1 MKLSKSIYN
10 ILQYFSTID
19 DMLIYQGKQV
29 LTTKEKNRSGFTEVD
44 VAGFFNK
51 PVVVRSLSK
60 FLRLFTYP
68 KVEKG
73 YAQESL
79 QDWELG
85 DEVNPGESGQDMFIR
100 SPGHLIKVT
109 QGSPSFLVKN
119 AVKMKFDNMKFETSL
134 KFQITQQ
141 QYKQIISDCSLLD
154 LDMITFTSVSNSVI
168 RVILR
173 RKDNSTNKD
182 TSTYDIEVDHEH
194 KELSISVWLNTFSL
208 IEATDHQIEFGIYH
222 FEEDDAD
229 IPLVKTQ
236 SFCDN
241 NYVVKKVILGI

>member
-1 MKLSKSIYN
+1 MKLTKSIYN

-29 LTTKEKNRSGFTEVD
+29 LTTKEKNGSGFTEVAVD
-44 VAGFFNK
+44 GFFDK
-51 PVVVRSLSK
+51 PIVLRSLSK

-68 KVEKG
+68 KIDKG
-73 YAQESL
+73 FSNESL
-79 QDWELG
+79 EDWTLG
-85 DEVNPGESGQDMFIR
+85 YSTNTNESGLDMAIR
-100 SPGHLIKVT
+100 SPGHLVKVT
-109 QGSPSFLVKN
+109 QGSPTFLTKN
-119 AVKMKFDNMKFETSL
+119 MLKKTFDSMKFVKSL

-154 LDMITFTSVSNSVI
+154 FDMITFSSVSNTVI

-173 RKDNSTNKD
+173 RKDNSSNKD
-182 TSTYDIEVDHEH
+182 MSTYDIEVDHEH
-194 KELSISVWLNTFSL
+194 QDLSVSIWLNSFSL
-208 IEATDHQIEFGIYH
+208 INATDHQIEFGMYNI
-222 FEEDDAD
+222 ESDID

-241 NYVVKKVILGI
+241 YIVKKVILGI